1 MGLIDLK
8 TNLKTLKYGN
18 DQKGGGSSNQ
28 PYIVAPIPD
37 GYTEN
42 ASDFLLRNG
51 RLNLVSSEQDV
62 SRLTKL
68 FKDTKSPNGLQFI
81 AKQELL
87 ERQNVEVPGGL
98 GRIYNPLNTLAQ
110 AGVTSIGY
118 HLNKQ
123 GLDPFARGYF
133 NGGSSGYYKTT
144 LRDNELDINRLYGLY
159 KIKQIN
165 SRSNPPETSLLS
177 SIYNISSNPSY
188 LFSYSGGPGSV
199 LGIGNTNIRVI
210 GDGYGNPLERTN
222 TYKLSNND
230 GIYTFDYELINTY
243 LNTDYSDL
251 ESLQTDD
258 IPNIVDRT
266 KSNKRNSKTVIITT
280 TNDYRRAININLGED
295 VLASTDYVSF
305 NRSDTYNQQFYNGP
319 RLNPNTSYSKNL
331 ISITPPTT
339 RNIQGQTIGQAVD
352 NLKFSDIIK
361 FFIEVISNDSNDSNQ
376 NVILFFR
383 AYIDSISDGF
393 KADWNSFKYVGRAEN
408 FYKYGGFSRNF
419 SISFT
424 VVAESREEMLPIYQK
439 LNYLA
444 SLTAPDYSGL
454 GLMRGN
460 FIKLNIGDYMSDVPC
475 IIESID
481 LKPNFDA
488 GWDINRGP
496 FGEPLDPNTS
506 NPLLLEDN
514 PYTGQLPRMINV
526 DMSIIPL
533 HTFTPQLNQPYIGN
547 TKHRLSNEILNPPA
561 TTKESPTPPQTQCD
575 SFTQNEI
582 NRLDSGNNA
591 DNIIGSL

>member
-51 RLNLVSSEQDV
+51 CLNLVSSEQDV

-133 NGGSSGYYKTT
+133 NGGSSGYYRTT
-144 LRDNELDINRLYGLY
+144 LRDNDLDINRLYGLY

-165 SRSNPPETSLLS
+165 SRSNQPENFLLS
-177 SIYNISSNPSY
+177 STYNISSNPNY

-210 GDGYGNPLERTN
+210 GNGYGNPLERTN
-222 TYKLSNND
+222 NEVVTKDALE
-230 GIYTFDYELINTY
+230 IFKRFDPTSSETILPTVDIERAGKRGSTTLNSLNNTY
-243 LNTDYSDL
+243 NPYMSRVGIGTPGNFNREDTYQTSYTEYRSIPPKTNPNNFYAVDEINASRILTSGSIEDYKNSDL
-251 ESLQTDD
+251 VKFYFE
-258 IPNIVDRT
+258 
-266 KSNKRNSKTVIITT
+266 II
-280 TNDYRRAININLGED
+280 NN
-295 VLASTDYVSF
+295 
-305 NRSDTYNQQFYNGP
+305 
-319 RLNPNTSYSKNL
+319 NT
-331 ISITPPTT
+331 
-339 RNIQGQTIGQAVD
+339 VD
-352 NLKFSDIIK
+352 NIDNSF
-361 FFIEVISNDSNDSNQ
+361 
-376 NVILFFR
+376 LFFR
-383 AYIDSISDGF
+383 AYINNLGDGF
-393 KADWNSFKYVGRAEN
+393 KADWQSYKYVGRAEN
-408 FYKYGGFSRNF
+408 FYKYAGFSRDI
-419 SISFT
+419 SLSFT
-424 VVAESREEMLPIYQK
+424 IYAHSRAEMLPIYQK
-439 LNYLA
+439 LNYLVGV
-444 SLTAPDYSGL
+444 TAPSYSDA

-460 FIKLNIGDYMSDVPC
+460 FIRMTIGDYLLDVPG
-475 IIESID
+475 IVQNIN
-481 LKPNFDA
+481 LKPSFEA
-488 GWDINRGP
+488 GWDLNRKEDGSP
-496 FGEPLDPNTS
+496 FK
-506 NPLLLEDN
+506 LEDDS
-514 PYTGQLPRMINV
+514 PDGDEFVGQLPRMIEV
-526 DMSIIPL
+526 DLSFTPI
-533 HTFTPQLNQPYIGN
+533 HNFTPQI
-547 TKHRLSNEILNPPA
+547 
-561 TTKESPTPPQTQCD
+561 KEN
-575 SFTQNEI
+575 FI
-582 NRLDSGNNA
+582 R
-591 DNIIGSL
+591 NI